1 MMSMRHL
8 TYAPFNADKD
18 GDIHHLFCDYKFKD
32 YQHKFMGVSKE
43 QMVQYL
49 KKTLSEPG
57 AQSICM
63 REGNQLVGLISLKSL
78 PWMSNHF
85 GFRMYAVTHLLAK
98 GENPLVHARLL
109 RYVMEEL
116 PNVDFLD
123 CRVAVDDVCST
134 HALEICG
141 FRYVGAEI
149 YLGQF
154 LKAGDPPEPQPR
166 FEIRPL
172 VQPQDQD
179 RVLAIAGE
187 THTHNRFAY
196 DPFING
202 HAAKSLY
209 QRLVAN
215 CFKHNQFDV
224 LVAQSAE
231 TVEGFIISKLN
242 LAFSQEVG
250 FQCGSLDFIGV
261 DPEIRNRGLGKAL
274 NQWAL
279 YHLAQK
285 GVVYAAVRT
294 MASNYAALT
303 LVHRTGFQMTSTSLH
318 FHKWVAR
325 PTVSF
330 NVLPSFESI
339 STKTL
344 FSKGRHLSKMM

>member
-1 MMSMRHL
+1 
-8 TYAPFNADKD
+8 
-18 GDIHHLFCDYKFKD
+18 
-32 YQHKFMGVSKE
+32 
-43 QMVQYL
+43 
-49 KKTLSEPG
+49 
-57 AQSICM
+57 
-63 REGNQLVGLISLKSL
+63 
-78 PWMSNHF
+78 
-85 GFRMYAVTHLLAK
+85 
-98 GENPLVHARLL
+98 
-109 RYVMEEL
+109 L

-154 LKAGDPPEPQPR
+154 LKAGDPPEPHPR
-166 FEIRPL
+166 LEVRRL

-196 DPFING
+196 DPFINE

-215 CFKHNQFDV
+215 CFKHNQFEV
-224 LVAQSAE
+224 LVAQSGK

-242 LAFSQEVG
+242 LGFSQEVG

-261 DPEIRNRGLGKAL
+261 HAETRNRGLGKAL

-294 MASNYAALT
+294 MASNYAALA
-303 LVHRTGFQMTSTSLH
+303 LVYRTGFQMTSTSLH

-344 FSKGRHLSKMM
+344 VPEEPHSLKVM

>member
-1 MMSMRHL
+1 MLTRRL

-18 GDIHHLFCDYKFKD
+18 GEIHHLFYDYKFKD
-32 YQHKFMGVSKE
+32 YQHKFMSVAKE
-43 QMVQYL
+43 RMVQYL

-57 AQSICM
+57 VQSICM
-63 REGNQLVGLISLKSL
+63 REGSQLVGLISLKSL

-98 GENPLVHARLL
+98 GENPLLHARLL

-154 LKAGDPPEPQPR
+154 LKAGDPPEHHPH
-166 FEIRPL
+166 FEIRSPA
-172 VQPQDQD
+172 QPEDRD

-196 DPFING
+196 DPCINE
-202 HAAKSLY
+202 HAARSLY

-224 LVAQSAE
+224 LVAQSGE

-242 LAFSQEVG
+242 PAFSKEVG

-261 DPEIRNRGLGKAL
+261 DPKIRNRGLGKAL

-294 MASNYAALT
+294 MASNYAALA
-303 LVHRTGFQMTSTSLH
+303 LVYRTGFQMTSTSLH

-330 NVLPSFESI
+330 HVLPSFESI

-344 FSKGRHLSKMM
+344 FPEGLRSSKVM

>member
-1 MMSMRHL
+1 MLTRPL
-8 TYAPFNADKD
+8 TYAPFDADMD
-18 GDIHHLFCDYKFKD
+18 GDIHRLFCDYKFKD
-32 YQHKFMGVSKE
+32 YQHKFMGVPKE
-43 QMVQYL
+43 RMVRYL

-57 AQSICM
+57 TQSICM
-63 REGNQLVGLISLKSL
+63 REGNQLVGLITLKSL
-78 PWMSNHF
+78 PWMSDHF

-123 CRVAVDDVCST
+123 CRVAVDDVCSA

-154 LKAGDPPEPQPR
+154 LKAGEPPGPHPR

-172 VQPQDQD
+172 VETRDQD

-196 DPFING
+196 DPFVKEE
-202 HAAKSLY
+202 AAKSLY
-209 QRLVAN
+209 KRLVAN
-215 CFKHNQFDV
+215 CFKHHQFDALAAFSGEAV
-224 LVAQSAE
+224 R
-231 TVEGFIISKLN
+231 GFIISKLN

-261 DPEIRNRGLGKAL
+261 DQELRSMGLGKAL

-294 MASNYAALT
+294 MASNYAALA
-303 LVHRTGFQMTSTSLH
+303 LVYRTGFQMTSTSLH

-330 NVLPSFESI
+330 NVFPSFESI

-344 FSKGRHLSKMM
+344 FSKARSLARRM

>member
-1 MMSMRHL
+1 M
-8 TYAPFNADKD
+8 YAPFNADKD
-18 GDIHHLFCDYKFKD
+18 GDIHHLFQDYTFKD

-43 QMVQYL
+43 QMARYL
-49 KKTLSEPG
+49 KKTLREPG
-57 AQSICM
+57 VQSICM

-154 LKAGDPPEPQPR
+154 LKAGAPPEPHPH
-166 FEIRPL
+166 FGIRPL
-172 VQPQDQD
+172 VQSQDQD

-196 DPFING
+196 DPFISE

-215 CFKHNQFDV
+215 CFKHKQFNV
-224 LVAQSAE
+224 LAAHSGE
-231 TVEGFIISKLN
+231 TIEGFIISKLN
-242 LAFSQEVG
+242 PAFSQEVG

-261 DPEIRNRGLGKAL
+261 NPDIRSRGLGKAL

-285 GVVYAAVRT
+285 GVAYAAVRT
-294 MASNYAALT
+294 MASNYPALA

-330 NVLPSFESI
+330 NVFPSFESI
-339 STKTL
+339 STRTL
-344 FSKGRHLSKMM
+344 FSGGRPLSKVMGE

>member
-1 MMSMRHL
+1 MMLTRHL
-8 TYAPFNADKD
+8 TYAPFHADKD
-18 GDIHHLFCDYKFKD
+18 GDIDHLFYDYKFKD

-43 QMVQYL
+43 RMVRYL

-57 AQSICM
+57 VQSICM
-63 REGNQLVGLISLKSL
+63 REGNQLVGLISLRSL
-78 PWMSNHF
+78 PWMSEHF
-85 GFRMYAVTHLLAK
+85 GFRMYAVAHLLTK

-116 PNVDFLD
+116 PDVDFLD

-141 FRYVGAEI
+141 FHYVGAEI

-166 FEIRPL
+166 FEVRPL

-196 DPFING
+196 DPFINE

-209 QRLVAN
+209 QRLVVN
-215 CFKHNQFDV
+215 CFKHNHFDV
-224 LVAQSAE
+224 LVAQSGE

-242 LAFSQEVG
+242 PAFSQEVG

-261 DPEIRNRGLGKAL
+261 HAETRNRGLGKAL

-279 YHLAQK
+279 YHLARK

-294 MASNYAALT
+294 MASNYAALA
-303 LVHRTGFQMTSTSLH
+303 LVYRTGFQMTSTSLH

-330 NVLPSFESI
+330 TVLPSFESI

-344 FSKGRHLSKMM
+344 SSEEPYSSKVI

>member
-1 MMSMRHL
+1 MMLTRHL

-18 GDIHHLFCDYKFKD
+18 GDIHHLFYDYKFKD
-32 YQHKFMGVSKE
+32 YQHKFMGVSRE
-43 QMVQYL
+43 RMVRYL

-63 REGNQLVGLISLKSL
+63 REGNQLVGLVSLKSL

-85 GFRMYAVTHLLAK
+85 GFRMYAVTHLLAR

-154 LKAGDPPEPQPR
+154 LKSEGPPEPQPH

-196 DPFING
+196 DPFINE

-209 QRLVAN
+209 QHLVAN
-215 CFKHNQFDV
+215 CFKDNQFDV
-224 LVAQSAE
+224 LVAHSGE
-231 TVEGFIISKLN
+231 TVEG
-242 LAFSQEVG
+242 FSQEVG
-250 FQCGSLDFIGV
+250 FQCGSLDFKGV

-279 YHLAQK
+279 HHLAQK

-294 MASNYAALT
+294 MASNYAALA
-303 LVHRTGFQMTSTSLH
+303 LVYRTGFQMTSTSLH

-330 NVLPSFESI
+330 NVSPSFESI
-339 STKTL
+339 TNETL
-344 FSKGRHLSKMM
+344 FREGP

>member
-18 GDIHHLFCDYKFKD
+18 GDIHHLFYDYKFKD
-32 YQHKFMGVSKE
+32 YQHKFMGVPKE

-98 GENPLVHARLL
+98 GENPLAHARLL

-154 LKAGDPPEPQPR
+154 LKAGDPPEPQPHC
-166 FEIRPL
+166 EIRPP

-187 THTHNRFAY
+187 THTHNRFTY
-196 DPFING
+196 DPFINE

-215 CFKHNQFDV
+215 CFKDNQFDV
-224 LVAQSAE
+224 LVAQSGDA
-231 TVEGFIISKLN
+231 VEGFIISKLN

-261 DPEIRNRGLGKAL
+261 DPETRNRGLGKAL

-303 LVHRTGFQMTSTSLH
+303 LVYRTGFQMTSTSLH

-325 PTVSF
+325 PKVSF

-344 FSKGRHLSKMM
+344 FP